1 MQSPPPTEYFRGIQF
16 NPFYYQSSY
25 EPATRIYVDTNFLKC
40 VGYAYSRA
48 IATSFSGI
56 INADG
61 GINTTNISMTNT
73 TPTATDLI
81 NMRYDANNGLRFQQA
96 FVVANDVKY
105 NIIQNHNNVD
115 TNMMTYYNGN
125 IGIGTTAPLVTANTT
140 RLHLYNVI

>member
-16 NPFYYQSSY
+16 NAFYYQSSY

-73 TPTATDLI
+73 TFMETNSINKYDDL
-81 NMRYDANNGLRFQQA
+81 L
-96 FVVANDVKY
+96 
-105 NIIQNHNNVD
+105 
-115 TNMMTYYNGN
+115 
-125 IGIGTTAPLVTANTT
+125 
-140 RLHLYNVI
+140 